1 MVKSSLLPRLD
12 SQIAEDGSLPKELE
26 RTLSLHYSTFA
37 LEAIA
42 VAGSLTEFA
51 DESVWSYRTSDGR
64 SLEQV
69 LEYLAPYYENPDKWP
84 FTQIKPFEKERGAQ
98 ILYLAGSALGREDW
112 IELSKRIG
120 LKGEELDLNSLL
132 YFNL

>member
-1 MVKSSLLPRLD
+1 MCTIEMIPQLINAGID
-12 SQIAEDGSLPKELE
+12 SFKIEGRMKRPEYAAGV
-26 RTLSLHYSTFA
+26 T
-37 LEAIA
+37 AI
-42 VAGSLTEFA
+42 
-51 DESVWSYRTSDGR
+51 YRKYID
-64 SLEQV
+64 Q
-69 LEYLAPYYENPDKWP
+69 YYENPDKWP